1 MDLKQI
7 SHYRILGRLGWGG
20 MGIVFE
26 AEDVRLGRKVALK
39 FLPPDTEND
48 PQALDRFKRE
58 ARAASALNHPH
69 ICTIYEIDEF
79 DGKHFIAMELLEG
92 VALNHLIA
100 GRPLAIAKL
109 LGIAIDVVD
118 ALDAAHSKGIVHR
131 DIKPANIFVTPRG
144 DAKVLDFGLAKVNPS
159 DVERTSAAPTETLP
173 EYLTSPGMAI
183 GTVAYM
189 SPEQARG
196 QPVDARTDLFS
207 FGAVLYEMASG
218 FAPFRGNTS
227 AIIFDS
233 LLNKIPTSPRE
244 LYPEVPPELDRII
257 SKSLEKDRDL
267 RYQTAAELHADLRRL
282 KRDTES
288 GVSARIPLP
297 EPAKRRW
304 LWVSAAAAVVL
315 LGAGAVGFFFSQPAK
330 HVSQTQWQ
338 QITDYPDSAVQPSF
352 SPDGHM
358 LTFIRG
364 PENFVTSGQ
373 IYLKFMPDGEPVQ
386 LTHDD
391 WNKLG
396 PVFPPD
402 GSRIAYTELQGIQWN
417 TNEVSVT
424 GGEPKLLLPNATGL
438 SWIDSQRMIFSEMRG
453 IPHMGVVTS
462 GPARS
467 NERDVYFPASE
478 KGMAHFGVP
487 SPDRNWVAIVEMDN
501 FDWVRCRLVPRD
513 GSSTGNPIG
522 PEGGCSSAA
531 WSPDG
536 KWIYLTSD
544 GGGALNHIW
553 RVRFPGGAPEQIT
566 AGPTGEAGVA
576 FWPDGES
583 FVTSVGKAE
592 GTVWYHDEKGDRQI
606 SAEGYADDPMLTDD
620 GKTLFFL
627 QRNLT
632 RQAAASTD
640 HPLNEL
646 ELMRVDLGTG
656 AREQVLSL
664 NDPISIEV
672 SGDGTQILYSLAG
685 GDQRS
690 HVWTAPTDHSSPPRQ
705 ITPSDQ
711 EDDYPHLLRS
721 GSLVFRRHEHGEHL
735 VYSMKADG
743 SELRKLVPIPIVDL
757 IGVSPNGDFV
767 TATVKGPRD
776 AKISLQVYKTDDGSS
791 RNFCDVCYPYWS
803 RDGKRLFI
811 SFALISRSES
821 KQHGQTY
828 VMPWT
833 PPATWNLLGTAA
845 IRTEADIAKIAAPVP
860 AASKAEMF
868 GPGPS
873 SNIYAYSLR
882 TIQRNLF
889 RIPLP

>member
-1 MDLKQI
+1 MDLTQI
-7 SHYRILGRLGWGG
+7 SHYRILGRLGGGG
-20 MGIVFE
+20 MGIVYE
-26 AEDVRLGRKVALK
+26 AEDLRLGRRVALK
-39 FLPPDTEND
+39 FLPPETEND

-79 DGKHFIAMELLEG
+79 EGKHFIAMELLEG
-92 VALNHLIA
+92 AALNHLIA
-100 GRPLAIAKL
+100 ARPLATAKL
-109 LGIAIDVVD
+109 LGIAIDVAD
-118 ALDAAHSKGIVHR
+118 ALDAAHAKGIVHR

-144 DAKVLDFGLAKVNPS
+144 DAKVLDFGLAKVNPA
-159 DVERTSAAPTETLP
+159 DVEGASAAPTETLP

-218 FAPFRGNTS
+218 VAPFRGTTS

-233 LLNKIPTSPRE
+233 LLNKTPTSPRE
-244 LYPEVPPELDRII
+244 MHSEVPPELDRII

-267 RYQTAAELHADLRRL
+267 RYQTAAELRADLKRL

-288 GVSARIPLP
+288 GVSARTPLP
-297 EPAKRRW
+297 EPAKRKW
-304 LWVSAAAAVVL
+304 LWVSAVAAAVL
-315 LGAGAVGFFFSQPAK
+315 LTAGAVGFYFWQPAK

-364 PENFVTSGQ
+364 PENFITSGQ

-386 LTHDD
+386 LTHND

-396 PVFPPD
+396 PVFTPD
-402 GSRIAYTELQGIQWN
+402 GSRIAYTELQGIRWN

-424 GGEPKLLLPNATGL
+424 GGEPKLLLPNATGV

-453 IPHMGVVTS
+453 IPRMGVVTS

-467 NERDVYFPASE
+467 NERDLYFPASE

-487 SPDRNWVAIVEMDN
+487 SPDRKWVAIVEMDN
-501 FDWVRCRLVPRD
+501 FDWLRCRVVPGD
-513 GSSTGNPIG
+513 GSSPGNPIG
-522 PEGGCSSAA
+522 PAGGCSSAA

-553 RVRFPGGAPEQIT
+553 RVGFPGGAPEQVT

-576 FWPDGES
+576 LSPDGKS

-606 SAEGYADDPMLTDD
+606 SAEGYADGPMLTDD
-620 GKTLFFL
+620 GKALFFL

-632 RQAAASTD
+632 RQAGAGTD

-656 AREQVLSL
+656 SRDQVLTL
-664 NDPISIEV
+664 NDLTSLEV

-690 HVWTAPTDHSSPPRQ
+690 HVWAAPTDHSSPPRQ

-711 EDDYPHLLRS
+711 EDDNAHLLRN
-721 GSLVFRRHEHGEHL
+721 GDLVFRRHEHGEYL
-735 VYSMKADG
+735 VYGMRADG
-743 SELRKLVPIPIVDL
+743 SEVRKLVPIPVIYL
-757 IGVSPNGDFV
+757 MGVSPTGDFV
-767 TATVKGPRD
+767 TVTVKGRD
-776 AKISLQVYKTDDGSS
+776 SKTSVQIYKTDDGSS
-791 RNFCDVCYPYWS
+791 RNICDICYPYWS
-803 RDGKRLFI
+803 GDGKRLFI

-821 KQHGQTY
+821 KEHGQTY
-828 VMPWT
+828 VLPWNSH
-833 PPATWNLLGTAA
+833 ATWNKLGTTGT
-845 IRTEADIAKIAAPVP
+845 RTEADIAKIAALVP
-860 AASKAEMF
+860 AGSKAEF
-868 GPGPS
+868 VAPGPS
-873 SNIYAYSLR
+873 PKVYAYSLR
-882 TIQRNLF
+882 TIQRNLY

>member
-1 MDLKQI
+1 MDLRHI
-7 SHYRILGRLGWGG
+7 SHYRILGRLGGGG
-20 MGIVFE
+20 MGIVYE
-26 AEDVRLGRKVALK
+26 AEDLRLGRKVALK

-48 PQALDRFKRE
+48 AQALDRFQRE

-69 ICTIYEIDEF
+69 ICTIYEIDQFE
-79 DGKHFIAMELLEG
+79 GKHFIAMELLEG
-92 VALNHLIA
+92 AALNHLIA
-100 GRPLAIAKL
+100 ARPLPTAKL
-109 LGIAIDVVD
+109 LEIAIDIAD
-118 ALDAAHSKGIVHR
+118 ALDAAHAKGIIHR
-131 DIKPANIFVTPRG
+131 DIKPANIFVTQRG
-144 DAKVLDFGLAKVNPS
+144 NAKVLDFGLAKVNPA
-159 DVERTSAAPTETLP
+159 DVKASSAAPTESLP
-173 EYLTSPGMAI
+173 EYLSSPGMAI

-196 QPVDARTDLFS
+196 ELVDARTDLFS

-218 FAPFRGNTS
+218 VAPFRGNTS

-233 LLNKIPTSPRE
+233 LLNKAPTSPRE
-244 LYPEVPPELDRII
+244 MNPEAPPELDRII
-257 SKSLEKDRDL
+257 CKSLEKDRDL
-267 RYQTAAELHADLRRL
+267 RYQTAAELRADLKRL

-288 GVSARIPLP
+288 GVSARTALP
-297 EPAKRRW
+297 EAAKRKW
-304 LWVSAAAAVVL
+304 LWASAGSAVVL
-315 LGAGAVGFFFSQPAK
+315 LAAAAAGFYFWRPAK
-330 HVSQTQWQ
+330 QVSQIQWQ

-364 PENFVTSGQ
+364 PESFVTSGQ
-373 IYLKFMPDGEPVQ
+373 IYVKFMPDGEPVQ

-391 WNKLG
+391 WNKLA
-396 PVFPPD
+396 PVFSPD
-402 GSRIAYTELQGIQWN
+402 GSRIAYTELRGIQWS
-417 TNEVSVT
+417 TNEVSIT
-424 GGEPKLLLPNATGL
+424 GGDPRLLLPNAEGL
-438 SWIDSQRMIFSEMRG
+438 RWIDNQQMIFSEIRDG
-453 IPHMGVVTS
+453 IHMGVVTS
-462 GPARS
+462 GSARS

-487 SPDRNWVAIVEMDN
+487 SPDRKWVAIVEMDN
-501 FDWVRCRLVPRD
+501 YDWLRCRLVPAD
-513 GSSTGNPIG
+513 GSTSGSSIG
-522 PEGGCSSAA
+522 PVGGCSSAA

-553 RVRFPGGAPEQIT
+553 RVRFPGGAQEQIT

-576 FWPDGES
+576 LSPDGNS
-583 FVTSVGKAE
+583 FITSVGKAE

-606 SAEGYADDPMLTDD
+606 SGEGYADYPMLTDD

-627 QRNLT
+627 QRNLS
-632 RQAAASTD
+632 RQAGAGMD

-656 AREQVLSL
+656 AREQVLTL
-664 NDPISIEV
+664 NDLISVEV

-711 EDDYPHLLRS
+711 EDDFPHFLRS
-721 GSLVFRRHEHGEHL
+721 GDIVFHRHEHGEHF

-743 SELRKLVPIPIVDL
+743 SELHKQVPIPILSL
-757 IGVSPNGDFV
+757 ISVSPTGDFV
-767 TATVKGPRD
+767 TVAVKGTRD
-776 AKISLQVYKTDDGSS
+776 AKISFLIYKTDDGSS
-791 RNFCDVCYPYWS
+791 RIICDACHPYWS
-803 RDGKRLFI
+803 RDGKRLYI

-821 KQHGQTY
+821 KAHEQTY
-828 VMPWT
+828 VLPWDSSA
-833 PPATWNLLGTAA
+833 PWKALGTAGT
-845 IRTEADIAKIAAPVP
+845 RTEADIAKIAALVP
-860 AASKAEMF
+860 AGSKAEF
-868 GPGPS
+868 LAPGPS
-873 SNIYAYSLR
+873 PKVYAYSLR
-882 TIQRNLF
+882 TIRRNLY